1 MKLDVDGNYK
11 MAASPAFLFIK
22 PRAGSFHSLPV
33 LSISLHATSEH
44 LDIVFN
50 IAERHLNIAVTE

>member
-11 MAASPAFLFIK
+11 MAASPAFFVYKASGRI
-22 PRAGSFHSLPV
+22 HSLPV

-50 IAERHLNIAVTE
+50 VAERHLNIAVAE

>member
-11 MAASPAFLFIK
+11 MAASPAFFVYKASGRI
-22 PRAGSFHSLPV
+22 FHSLPV

-50 IAERHLNIAVTE
+50 IAERHLNIAVAE